1 MKSSQF
7 FFVKLFLFSITTTI
21 LILCFVE
28 KLSNDKLTLKS
39 NSTICGR
46 FPSEQDITLDNTI
59 WQVLEI
65 SRGFVKLMNAY
76 LDERQNQTVVRIN
89 ANSIPLNISQDNIYC
104 QFWFDDET
112 QPLIVKASEYALMWS
127 TYS

>member
-1 MKSSQF
+1 MTKVSHI
-7 FFVKLFLFSITTTI
+7 VINLCLFSITSTVFI
-21 LILCFVE
+21 MFFVE
-28 KLSNDKLTLKS
+28 SSNNKLTLRT
-39 NSTICGR
+39 NSTVCGR
-46 FPSEQDITLDNTI
+46 FPKEQDITFDNTI

-65 SRGFVKLMNAY
+65 PRGFVKLMNAY

-112 QPLIVKASEYALMWS
+112 QPLIVKASEYMLMWS
-127 TYS
+127 KYR